1 MAHLMPLPLTVS
13 CFSKIQNVFA
23 FLVTAH
29 PGSPGQRAVKRARA
43 RARARACVCV
53 CDVCYTGV
61 IVIKLAYSELNSL
74 QNVYFIFLTLKMK
87 VMYVNLCQ
95 PRLVIFCWNTCRL
108 SSVVRRAQVLGRRW
122 SSLRCL
128 LLSCSVKT
136 SPCGCV
142 MTTLLTMRER

>member
-1 MAHLMPLPLTVS
+1 MAHLMPLPLTVC

-43 RARARACVCV
+43 CARA

-95 PRLVIFCWNTCRL
+95 PRRVIFCWNTCRL

-122 SSLRCL
+122 SSLHCL

-136 SPCGCV
+136 SLCGCV